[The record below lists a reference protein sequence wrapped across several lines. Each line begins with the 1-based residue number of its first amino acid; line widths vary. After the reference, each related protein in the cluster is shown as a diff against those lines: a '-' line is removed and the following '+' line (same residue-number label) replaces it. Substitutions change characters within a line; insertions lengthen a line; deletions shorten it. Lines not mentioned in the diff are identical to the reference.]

1 MEEYLNYWFFKEDAN
16 NLKMSILNENQEP
29 INSNSNHNKEINKIK
44 DHALFMI
51 DIMTLPN
58 VFTNKEKIEE
68 NSKNIKIANI
78 LYYDENIEKHF
89 KWNS

>member
-1 MEEYLNYWFFKEDAN
+1 
-16 NLKMSILNENQEP
+16 MSILNENQEP

-58 VFTNKEKIEE
+58 VFTNKEKIKE

-89 KWNS
+89 K